1 MLFVNSNVLPELQPQ
16 RIETADLRKRA
27 KHLRKRAKH
36 LRKRAKHL
44 LKCKEAVWRRWS
56 REYLRSLRE
65 RHRAQTTNQRNSPTV
80 GDVVIVQSQER
91 NRGKWPLG
99 IVEDLIVGTDGAI
112 RGAVLRAGK
121 SRIER
126 AVQQLYPLE
135 LSCDRQR
142 PHLTELN
149 PQAVPFRPRRD
160 AAVAAR
166 LRVQEMI
173 TQDEE

>member
-1 MLFVNSNVLPELQPQ
+1 MPNNQSKKF
-16 RIETADLRKRA
+16 
-27 KHLRKRAKH
+27 
-36 LRKRAKHL
+36 
-44 LKCKEAVWRRWS
+44 
-56 REYLRSLRE
+56 
-65 RHRAQTTNQRNSPTV
+65 TTV
-80 GDVVIVQSQER
+80 EDVVIVQSQER

-99 IVEDLIVGTDGAI
+99 IVEDLIVGTDGVI
-112 RGAVLRAGK
+112 RGAVLRVGK

-142 PHLTELN
+142 PHPTDLN

-173 TQDEE
+173 TQDEEWPAVYNCED